1 MKAMILAA
9 GLGTRLRPLTDHTP
23 KALIEVNGIPLLERV
38 IQRLKFY
45 GFHEIIINVHH
56 FAGRIIEFLQQK
68 RNFGIDIRISDETA
82 QLLDTG
88 GGLKQSAWFFDDGQP
103 FLAHNVDIL
112 SDLDLRE
119 LYEAHLLSE
128 ALATLAVSNRPS
140 LRYFLFNQEHLLCG
154 WQNIKTK
161 EIKITR
167 PTPESDLIPLAF
179 SGIHVLQP
187 AIFDLMPEQDIF
199 SITDTYIQ
207 LAADHPIVAFNHD
220 QSFWLDLGRPDQLQ
234 KAEGMLSHLDKN
246 PKGF

>member
-9 GLGTRLRPLTDHTP
+9 GLGTRLRPLTDHIP

-38 IQRLKFY
+38 IQRLKFC
-45 GFHEIIINVHH
+45 GFHDIIINVHH
-56 FAGRIIEFLQQK
+56 FAEHIIEFLQQK
-68 RNFGIDIRISDETA
+68 RNFGINIWISDETA

-88 GGLKQSAWFFDDGQP
+88 GGLKQAAWFFDDGQP
-103 FLAHNVDIL
+103 FLVHNVDIL

-119 LYEAHLLSE
+119 LYEAHLQSE
-128 ALATLAVSNRPS
+128 ALATLAVSNRS
-140 LRYFLFNQEHLLCG
+140 SSRYFLFNQEHLLCG

-167 PTPESDLIPLAF
+167 PTLESDLIPLAF

-234 KAEGMLSHLDKN
+234 KAGGMLSHLDKN